1 MMPRYMLRENMQRS
15 EQSGMKTGLEHLKN
29 HVEYPAT
36 KNDIVT
42 ACNNLS
48 DVPKADKDWF
58 EKNLPDRTYKNA
70 EEVLTAIIGSI

>member
-1 MMPRYMLRENMQRS
+1 MPRYMLRENMQRS

-36 KNDIVT
+36 KSDIVT

-48 DVPKADKDWF
+48 DVPQADKDWF

-70 EEVLTAIIGSI
+70 EEVLTVIIESI

>member
-1 MMPRYMLRENMQRS
+1 MLRENMQRS

-48 DVPKADKDWF
+48 DIPQADKEWF
-58 EKNLPDRTYKNA
+58 EKNLPDRTYNNA
-70 EEVLTAIIGSI
+70 EEVLAAVVESI

>member
-1 MMPRYMLRENMQRS
+1 MLRENMQRS

-36 KNDIVT
+36 KSDIMT

-48 DVPKADKDWF
+48 DVPQADKDWF

-70 EEVLTAIIGSI
+70 EEVLTAIIESI

>member
-1 MMPRYMLRENMQRS
+1 MMPNTLRENMQRS

-48 DVPKADKDWF
+48 DVPQADKDWF